1 MYNANSFHF
10 KHFLTTEVI
19 YTLLFHFE
27 INSVIKINSKKNCL
41 NYFLFSFLWHLPK
54 SLKKVIILDNLA
66 GYCYIVSNFELIFS
80 TMSVYRVPRGLN
92 RQSVHNHFPYSSD
105 RVNNTVCAIAERR
118 PCQNERHFKR
128 LYIHLLYTYAND
140 VQKVKISHS
149 FQNTSY

>member
-1 MYNANSFHF
+1 MFKLLSFFLPLASSKIF
-10 KHFLTTEVI
+10 K
-19 YTLLFHFE
+19 
-27 INSVIKINSKKNCL
+27 
-41 NYFLFSFLWHLPK
+41 
-54 SLKKVIILDNLA
+54 KKVIILDNLA

-92 RQSVHNHFPYSSD
+92 RQSVHNNFPYSSD
-105 RVNNTVCAIAERR
+105 RVNNTVCAIAEKR